1 MPEEKT
7 NHSPHQAQPPGVPA
21 INTTPAEPYRRV
33 YPEWKPSS
41 TLEKTDVVGTIEA
54 LAGMTCK
61 YYFLK
66 DCRNELMIQ
75 IFFRCPNT
83 CPRQICLAQIQFECF
98 K

>member
-61 YYFLK
+61 YYCSR
-66 DCRNELMIQ
+66 DCDNEVMMMD
-75 IFFRCPNT
+75 IFQMSKHMPATNL
-83 CPRQICLAQIQFECF
+83 PGANPI
-98 K
+98 